1 MQTTLT
7 NHKTFAF
14 SFQSLLVIGIQWR
27 WFLFKGYFTIIMII
41 IIIIIIIIQI
51 IMTPTIVIIILI
63 GILFL

>member
-7 NHKTFAF
+7 NHKTFVF
-14 SFQSLLVIGIQWR
+14 SFQSLLAIGIQWR
-27 WFLFKGYFTIIMII
+27 WFLFKGYFTIIT
-41 IIIIIIIIQI
+41 IIIIIQI